1 MGAAGHRNPGI
12 ISQREVPVSSGRR
25 LNRDSWFHQ
34 FIVEELSVE
43 KVEDFVQVAAHSVVR
58 GKLFH
63 GDNSFQ
69 NSYWADRFIR
79 DDGTEID
86 ASFRW
91 TVGGAGQMYMKKE
104 LPWME
109 NPKQLLRLNM
119 RFQKWKGE
127 FTFSSTFFLGE
138 EADVID

>member
-1 MGAAGHRNPGI
+1 M
-12 ISQREVPVSSGRR
+12 
-25 LNRDSWFHQ
+25 
-34 FIVEELSVE
+34 
-43 KVEDFVQVAAHSVVR
+43 
-58 GKLFH
+58 
-63 GDNSFQ
+63 
-69 NSYWADRFIR
+69 FIR

-86 ASFRW
+86 TSFRW